1 MSILAKIPM
10 NPNQF
15 ESFVGGDQIKANQL
29 VHKRIKNANVRRTKK
44 TYKKKE
50 EKKKGRR
57 REGSILLHD
66 SDLQEAN
73 EVRETFKIIYN

>member
-44 TYKKKE
+44 KE

-73 EVRETFKIIYN
+73 KVRKLSK

>member
-1 MSILAKIPM
+1 M
-10 NPNQF
+10 NYYFQF
-15 ESFVGGDQIKANQL
+15 CNNTQEKKER
-29 VHKRIKNANVRRTKK
+29 KRE